1 MDIRNIC
8 LLGHGGSGKTSL
20 VESMLY
26 ITGAT
31 DRLGKTADGNTVCDY
46 DPEETK
52 RQISISLAMAPVMYQ
67 GVKINVLDT
76 PGNFDFAGEMQSGVR
91 AAEVGVLVCASKDG
105 LSVGA
110 ERCWKYLREQKKPCI
125 VYISKEDE
133 ENANFSTT
141 LEALRENLSKSI
153 APVVAPIWDENK
165 RTIGIIDV
173 LNQKAY
179 KMGGDKKGTRVEIPI
194 PESKQKVVQE
204 LYDQLME
211 AVAET
216 TEENMEKFFA
226 GEPFTKEEI
235 MTGLKVG
242 MHEGTLAPVVCGSA
256 FTGLGTEM
264 LLQTIV
270 DLVPGP
276 LEVPAEE
283 ATDESGENAVEVAHD
298 PNGPTAAIVFKTI
311 SDQYGKYSLV
321 KVVSGKITGDMS
333 LYNPTT
339 GKTEKLGRLYTLRGK
354 KTEEVKEI
362 ACGDIGAIAKM
373 DRLKTGDTLCDPKKV
388 VRLTPVQFAEPC
400 YSRAIAPKTRG
411 QDEKVGSGLV
421 RLNEE
426 DPTFSVVNNAET
438 HQVVVSG
445 AGDIQIDV
453 LVSKL
458 KSRFGVEA
466 ELDTPRVAY
475 REKIRKKVRKQGRH
489 KKQTGGSGQFGDV
502 HIVFEPQEESE
513 DMIFAEEVFGGSV
526 PKNFFPAVE
535 KGVRQAAAHG
545 VLAGYPMVGMKATL
559 LDGSYHPVD
568 SSEMAFIM
576 AAKLAY
582 KAAIPEAGPVLLE
595 PIGTL
600 QVHVPA
606 DNTGDIMGEVTKR
619 RGRVLGM
626 NPDEEGGQ
634 VVDAEVPMAEMQDFT
649 TFLRQL
655 TQGRG
660 HYTFEF
666 VRYETL
672 PQMLESKVIEQAKA
686 LGNMADDDA

>member
-26 ITGAT
+26 ITGVT
-31 DRLGKTADGNTVCDY
+31 DRLGKPADGNTVCDY
-46 DPEETK
+46 DPEEIK
-52 RQISISLAMAPVMYQ
+52 RQISISLAMTPVQYN

-110 ERCWKYLREQKKPCI
+110 ERCWKYLKEQKKPCI

-141 LEALRENLSKSI
+141 LDALREKLSKSI

-173 LNQKAY
+173 LNKKAY
-179 KMGGDKKGTRVEIPI
+179 KMPENKKGKREEIPI
-194 PESKQKVVQE
+194 PDSKMKVVDE
-204 LYDQLME
+204 LYGQLME

-226 GEPFTKEEI
+226 GESFTKEEI

-256 FTGLGTEM
+256 LTGLGTEM
-264 LLQTIV
+264 LLSTIV

-276 LEVPAEE
+276 LEMPAEE
-283 ATDESGENAVEVAHD
+283 AMDESGENAVEVKRD

-333 LYNPTT
+333 LYNPST
-339 GKTEKLGRLYTLRGK
+339 GKTEKLGRLYTIRGK
-354 KTEEVKEI
+354 KNEEVKEI

-373 DRLKTGDTLCDPKKV
+373 DRLKTGETLCDPKNV
-388 VRLTPVQFAEPC
+388 VKLAPVQFAEPC

-411 QDEKVGSGLV
+411 QDEKVGSGLI

-458 KSRFGVEA
+458 KSRFGVDA

-475 REKIRKKVRKQGRH
+475 REKIRKQVRKQGRH

-502 HIVFEPQEESE
+502 HIVFEPQEEQE

-535 KGVRQAAAHG
+535 KGLREACVHG
-545 VLAGYPMVGMKATL
+545 VLAGYPMVFLKATL
-559 LDGSYHPVD
+559 VDGSYHPVD
-568 SSEMAFIM
+568 SSEIAFKT
-576 AAKLAY
+576 AAQLAY
-582 KAAIPEAGPVLLE
+582 KAALPEASPVLLE
-595 PIGTL
+595 PIGELKVTI
-600 QVHVPA
+600 P
-606 DNTGDIMGEVTKR
+606 DSYMGDI
-619 RGRVLGM
+619 LGDL
-626 NPDEEGGQ
+626 N
-634 VVDAEVPMAEMQDFT
+634 
-649 TFLRQL
+649 
-655 TQGRG
+655 
-660 HYTFEF
+660 
-666 VRYETL
+666 
-672 PQMLESKVIEQAKA
+672 
-686 LGNMADDDA
+686 

>member
-283 ATDESGENAVEVAHD
+283 AADESGENAVEVAHD

-445 AGDIQIDV
+445 VGDIQIDV

-535 KGVRQAAAHG
+535 KGLREACQHG
-545 VLAGYPMVGMKATL
+545 VLAGYPVVFLKATL
-559 LDGSYHPVD
+559 VDGSYHPVD
-568 SSEMAFIM
+568 SSEIAFKT
-576 AAKLAY
+576 AAQLAY
-582 KAAIPEAGPVLLE
+582 KAALPEASPVLLE
-595 PIGTL
+595 PIGELKVTI
-600 QVHVPA
+600 P
-606 DNTGDIMGEVTKR
+606 DSYMGDIIGDLNKR
-619 RGRVLGM
+619 RGRVMGM
-626 NPDEEGGQ
+626 TPTGDGNQ
-634 VVDAEVPMAEMQDFT
+634 VVEAEVPMAEMMTYAIDLRSMSQSRGSFT
-649 TFLRQL
+649 F
-655 TQGRG
+655 
-660 HYTFEF
+660 HF
-666 VRYETL
+666 VRYEEC
-672 PQMLESKVIEQAKA
+672 PPAAQEKAIAEAKA
-686 LGNMADDDA
+686 LAEAE

>member
-26 ITGAT
+26 LTGVT
-31 DRLGKTADGNTVCDY
+31 DRLGKPADGNTVCDY
-46 DPEETK
+46 DPEEIK
-52 RQISISLAMAPVMYQ
+52 RQISISLSMTPIMYN

-110 ERCWKYLREQKKPCI
+110 ERCWKYLKSQNKPCI
-125 VYISKEDE
+125 VYVSKEDE

-141 LEALRENLSKSI
+141 LDALREKLSKSI
-153 APVVAPIWDENK
+153 APVVAPIWDGNK

-173 LNQKAY
+173 LNKKAY
-179 KMGGDKKGTRVEIPI
+179 QMPENKKGAKRVEIPI
-194 PESKQKVVQE
+194 PESKMKVVDE
-204 LYDQLME
+204 LYGQLME

-256 FTGLGTEM
+256 VTGLGTEM
-264 LLQTIV
+264 LLSTIV

-276 LEVPAEE
+276 QEMPAEK
-283 ATDESGENAVEVAHD
+283 ATDESGEKGVEVKRD
-298 PNGPTAAIVFKTI
+298 PSGATAAIVFKTI

-333 LYNPTT
+333 LYNPST
-339 GKTEKLGRLYTLRGK
+339 GKTEKLGRLYTIRGK
-354 KTEEVKEI
+354 KNEEVKEI

-373 DRLKTGDTLCDPKKV
+373 DRLKTGETLCDPKNV
-388 VRLTPVQFAEPC
+388 VKLAPVQFAEPC

-411 QDEKVGSGLV
+411 QDEKVGSGLI

-426 DPTFSVVNNAET
+426 DPAFSVVNNAET

-458 KSRFGVEA
+458 KSRFGVDA

-475 REKIRKKVRKQGRH
+475 REKIRKQVRKQGRH

-502 HIVFEPQEESE
+502 HIVFEPQDEQE

-535 KGVRQAAAHG
+535 KGLREACAHG
-545 VLAGYPMVGMKATL
+545 VLAGYPMVFLKATL
-559 LDGSYHPVD
+559 VDGSYHPVD
-568 SSEMAFIM
+568 SSEIAFKT
-576 AAKLAY
+576 AAQLAY
-582 KAAIPEAGPVLLE
+582 KAALPEASPVLLE
-595 PIGTL
+595 PVVELKVT
-600 QVHVPA
+600 VP
-606 DNTGDIMGEVTKR
+606 DNYMGDVLGDLNKR
-619 RGRVLGM
+619 RGRVMDMQPIG
-626 NPDEEGGQ
+626 GGQ
-634 VVDAEVPMAEMQDFT
+634 QTITAEAPMAEMMTYAID
-649 TFLRQL
+649 LRAM
-655 TQGRG
+655 TQSRG
-660 HYTFEF
+660 SYTFHF
-666 VRYETL
+666 VRYEDC
-672 PQMLESKVIEQAKA
+672 PPAAQEKAIAAAKA
-686 LGNMADDDA
+686 MAEE

>member
-26 ITGAT
+26 ITGVT
-31 DRLGKTADGNTVCDY
+31 DRLGKPADGNTVCDY
-46 DPEETK
+46 DPEEIK
-52 RQISISLAMAPVMYQ
+52 RQISISLAMTPVQYN

-110 ERCWKYLREQKKPCI
+110 ERCWKYLKEQKKPCI

-141 LEALRENLSKSI
+141 LDALREKLSKSI

-173 LNQKAY
+173 LNKKAY
-179 KMGGDKKGTRVEIPI
+179 KMPENKKGKREEIPI
-194 PESKQKVVQE
+194 PDSKMKVVDE
-204 LYDQLME
+204 LYGQLME

-226 GEPFTKEEI
+226 GESFTKEEI

-256 FTGLGTEM
+256 LTGLGTEM
-264 LLQTIV
+264 LLSTIV

-276 LEVPAEE
+276 LEMPAEE
-283 ATDESGENAVEVAHD
+283 AMDESGENAVEVKRD

-321 KVVSGKITGDMS
+321 KVISGRITGDMN
-333 LYNPTT
+333 LYNPAT
-339 GKTEKLGRLYTLRGK
+339 GKTEKLGRLYTIKGK
-354 KTEEVKEI
+354 KNEEVKEI

-373 DRLKTGDTLCDPKKV
+373 DRLKTGETLCDPKSIVK
-388 VRLTPVQFAEPC
+388 LAPVAFAEPC

-411 QDEKVGSGLV
+411 QDEKVGTGLI

-426 DPTFSVVNNAET
+426 DPTFNVVNNAET

-458 KSRFGVEA
+458 KSRFGVDA

-475 REKIRKKVRKQGRH
+475 REKIRKQVRKQGRH

-502 HIVFEPQEESE
+502 HIVFEPQEEQE

-535 KGVRQAAAHG
+535 KGLREACVHG
-545 VLAGYPMVGMKATL
+545 VLAGYPMVFLKATL
-559 LDGSYHPVD
+559 VDGSYHPVD
-568 SSEMAFIM
+568 SSEIAFKT
-576 AAKLAY
+576 AAQLAY
-582 KAAIPEAGPVLLE
+582 KAALPEASPVLLE
-595 PIGTL
+595 PIGELKVTI
-600 QVHVPA
+600 P
-606 DNTGDIMGEVTKR
+606 DSYMGDILGDLNKR
-619 RGRVLGM
+619 RGRIMGM
-626 NPDEEGGQ
+626 TPTGGGDQ
-634 VVDAEVPMAEMQDFT
+634 IVEAEVPMAEMMTYAIDLRSMTQSRGTFT
-649 TFLRQL
+649 LHFI
-655 TQGRG
+655 
-660 HYTFEF
+660 
-666 VRYETL
+666 RYEEC
-672 PQMLESKVIEQAKA
+672 PAAAQEKAIAEAKA
-686 LGNMADDDA
+686 LAEE

>member
-26 ITGAT
+26 LTGAT
-31 DRLGKTADGNTVCDY
+31 DRLGKPADGNTVCDY
-46 DPEETK
+46 DPEEIK
-52 RQISISLAMAPVMYQ
+52 RQISISLAMTPVIYN

-110 ERCWKYLREQKKPCI
+110 ERCWKYLKEQNKPCI
-125 VYISKEDE
+125 VYVSKEDE
-133 ENANFSTT
+133 ENANFSET
-141 LEALRENLSKSI
+141 LAALREKLSKSI
-153 APVVAPIWDENK
+153 APVVAPIWDGNK

-173 LNQKAY
+173 INRKAY
-179 KMGGDKKGTRVEIPI
+179 QMPENKKGKRVEIPI
-194 PESKQKVVQE
+194 PDSKQAVLDE
-204 LYDQLME
+204 LYGELME

-216 TEENMEKFFA
+216 SDEKMEKFFE

-235 MTGLKVG
+235 MEGLKIGVR
-242 MHEGTLAPVVCGSA
+242 EGTLAPVVCGSA
-256 FTGLGTEM
+256 LTGLGTEM
-264 LLQTIV
+264 LMSTII
-270 DLVPGP
+270 DLVPAST
-276 LEVPAEE
+276 EMAAEK
-283 ATDESGENAVEVAHD
+283 ATDESGNNSVEVKRD

-333 LYNPTT
+333 LYNPAT
-339 GKTEKLGRLYTLRGK
+339 GKTEKLGRLYTIKGK
-354 KTEEVKEI
+354 KNEEVKEI

-373 DRLKTGDTLCDPKKV
+373 DRLKTGETLCDPKSV
-388 VRLTPVQFAEPC
+388 VKLAPVQFAEPC

-411 QDEKVGSGLV
+411 QDEKVGTGLI

-475 REKIRKKVRKQGRH
+475 REKIRKQVRKQGRH

-502 HIVFEPQEESE
+502 HIVFEPQDEQE

-535 KGVRQAAAHG
+535 KGLREACVHG
-545 VLAGYPMVGMKATL
+545 VLAGYPMVFLKATL
-559 LDGSYHPVD
+559 VDGSYHPVD
-568 SSEMAFIM
+568 SSEIAFKT
-576 AAKLAY
+576 AAQLAY
-582 KAAIPEAGPVLLE
+582 KAALPEASPVLLE
-595 PIGTL
+595 PIGELKVTI
-600 QVHVPA
+600 P
-606 DNTGDIMGEVTKR
+606 DSYMGDILGDLNKR
-619 RGRVLGM
+619 RGRVMGM
-626 NPDEEGGQ
+626 NPTGSGDQ
-634 VVDAEVPMAEMQDFT
+634 VVEAEVPMAEMMTYAIDLRSMTQSRGSFT
-649 TFLRQL
+649 FR
-655 TQGRG
+655 
-660 HYTFEF
+660 F
-666 VRYETL
+666 VSYEDC
-672 PQMLESKVIEQAKA
+672 PAAAQEKAIAEAKA
-686 LGNMADDDA
+686 LAEE

>member
-475 REKIRKKVRKQGRH
+475 REKIRKQGRH

-502 HIVFEPQEESE
+502 HIVFEPQDESE

-535 KGVRQAAAHG
+535 KGLREACQHG
-545 VLAGYPMVGMKATL
+545 VLAGYPVVFLKATL
-559 LDGSYHPVD
+559 VDGSYHPVD
-568 SSEMAFIM
+568 SSEIAFKT
-576 AAKLAY
+576 AAQLAY
-582 KAAIPEAGPVLLE
+582 KAALPEASPVLLE
-595 PIGTL
+595 PIGELKVTI
-600 QVHVPA
+600 P
-606 DNTGDIMGEVTKR
+606 DSYMGDIIGDLNKR
-619 RGRVLGM
+619 RGRVMGM
-626 NPDEEGGQ
+626 TPTGDGNQ
-634 VVDAEVPMAEMQDFT
+634 VVEAEVPMAEMMTYAIDLRSMSQSRGSFT
-649 TFLRQL
+649 F
-655 TQGRG
+655 
-660 HYTFEF
+660 HF
-666 VRYETL
+666 VRYEEC
-672 PQMLESKVIEQAKA
+672 PPAAQEKAIAEAKA
-686 LGNMADDDA
+686 LAEAE

>member
-26 ITGAT
+26 ITGVT
-31 DRLGKTADGNTVCDY
+31 DRLGKPADGNTVCDY
-46 DPEETK
+46 DPEEIK
-52 RQISISLAMAPVMYQ
+52 RQISISLAMTPVQYN

-110 ERCWKYLREQKKPCI
+110 ERCWKYLKEQKKPCI

-141 LEALRENLSKSI
+141 LDALREKLSKSI

-173 LNQKAY
+173 LNKKAY
-179 KMGGDKKGTRVEIPI
+179 KMPENKKGKREEIPI
-194 PESKQKVVQE
+194 PDSKMKVVDE
-204 LYDQLME
+204 LYGQLME

-226 GEPFTKEEI
+226 GESFTKEEI

-256 FTGLGTEM
+256 LTGLGTEM
-264 LLQTIV
+264 LLSTIV

-276 LEVPAEE
+276 LEMPAEE
-283 ATDESGENAVEVAHD
+283 AMDESGENAVEVKRD

-321 KVVSGKITGDMS
+321 KVVSGKITGDMN
-333 LYNPTT
+333 LYNPST
-339 GKTEKLGRLYTLRGK
+339 GKTEKLGRLYTIKGK
-354 KTEEVKEI
+354 KNEEVKEI

-373 DRLKTGDTLCDPKKV
+373 DRLKTGETLCDPKSV
-388 VRLTPVQFAEPC
+388 VKLAPVQFAEPC

-411 QDEKVGSGLV
+411 QDEKVGTGLI

-458 KSRFGVEA
+458 KSRFGVDA

-475 REKIRKKVRKQGRH
+475 REKIRKQVRKQGRH

-502 HIVFEPQEESE
+502 HIVFEPQDEQE

-535 KGVRQAAAHG
+535 KGLREACVHG
-545 VLAGYPMVGMKATL
+545 VLAGYPMVFLKATL
-559 LDGSYHPVD
+559 VDGSYHPVD
-568 SSEMAFIM
+568 SSEIAFKT
-576 AAKLAY
+576 AAQLAY
-582 KAAIPEAGPVLLE
+582 KAALPEASPVLLE
-595 PIGTL
+595 PIGELKVTI
-600 QVHVPA
+600 P
-606 DNTGDIMGEVTKR
+606 DSYMGDILGDLNKR
-619 RGRVLGM
+619 RGRIMGM
-626 NPDEEGGQ
+626 NPTGGGDQ
-634 VVDAEVPMAEMQDFT
+634 IVEAEVPMAEMMTYAIDLRSMTQSRGTFT
-649 TFLRQL
+649 LHFI
-655 TQGRG
+655 
-660 HYTFEF
+660 
-666 VRYETL
+666 RYEEC
-672 PQMLESKVIEQAKA
+672 PAAAQEKAIAEAKA
-686 LGNMADDDA
+686 LAEE

>member
-26 ITGAT
+26 ITGVT
-31 DRLGKTADGNTVCDY
+31 DRLGKPADGNTVCDY
-46 DPEETK
+46 DPEEIK
-52 RQISISLAMAPVMYQ
+52 RQISISLAMTPITYQ
-67 GVKINVLDT
+67 GVKINVLDA

-110 ERCWKYLREQKKPCI
+110 ERCWKYLKEQKKPCI

-141 LEALRENLSKSI
+141 LDALREKLSKSI

-173 LNQKAY
+173 LNKKAY
-179 KMGGDKKGTRVEIPI
+179 KMPENKKGKREEIPI
-194 PESKQKVVQE
+194 PDSKMKVVDE
-204 LYDQLME
+204 LYGQLME

-226 GEPFTKEEI
+226 GESFTKEEI

-256 FTGLGTEM
+256 LTGLGTEM
-264 LLQTIV
+264 LLSTIV

-276 LEVPAEE
+276 LEMPAEE
-283 ATDESGENAVEVAHD
+283 AMDESGENAVEVKRD

-321 KVVSGKITGDMS
+321 KVISGKITGDMN
-333 LYNPTT
+333 LYNPAT
-339 GKTEKLGRLYTLRGK
+339 GKTEKLGRLYTIKGK
-354 KTEEVKEI
+354 KNEEVKEI

-373 DRLKTGDTLCDPKKV
+373 DRLKTGDTLCDPKNV
-388 VRLTPVQFAEPC
+388 VRLAPVQFAEPC

-411 QDEKVGSGLV
+411 QDEKVGTGLI

-426 DPTFSVVNNAET
+426 DPTFNVVNNAET

-458 KSRFGVEA
+458 KSRFGVDA

-475 REKIRKKVRKQGRH
+475 REKIRKQVRKQGRH

-502 HIVFEPQEESE
+502 HIVFEPQDESE

-535 KGVRQAAAHG
+535 KGLREACAHG
-545 VLAGYPMVGMKATL
+545 VLAGYPVVFLKATL
-559 LDGSYHPVD
+559 VDGSYHPVD
-568 SSEMAFIM
+568 SSEIAFKT
-576 AAKLAY
+576 AAQLAY
-582 KAAIPEAGPVLLE
+582 KAALPEASPVLLE
-595 PIGTL
+595 PIGELKVTI
-600 QVHVPA
+600 P
-606 DNTGDIMGEVTKR
+606 DSCMGDILGDLNKR
-619 RGRVLGM
+619 RGRIMGM
-626 NPDEEGGQ
+626 NPTGDGYQ
-634 VVDAEVPMAEMQDFT
+634 VVEAEAPMAEMMTYAIDLRSMSQSRGSFT
-649 TFLRQL
+649 F
-655 TQGRG
+655 
-660 HYTFEF
+660 HF
-666 VRYETL
+666 VRYEEC
-672 PQMLESKVIEQAKA
+672 PAAAQEKAIAEAKA
-686 LGNMADDDA
+686 LAEAE

>member
-26 ITGAT
+26 ITGVT
-31 DRLGKTADGNTVCDY
+31 DRLGKPADGNTVCDY
-46 DPEETK
+46 DPEEIK
-52 RQISISLAMAPVMYQ
+52 RQISISLAMTPVLYN

-110 ERCWKYLREQKKPCI
+110 ERCWKYLKEQKKPCI

-141 LEALRENLSKSI
+141 LEALREKLSKSI

-173 LNQKAY
+173 LNKKAY
-179 KMGGDKKGTRVEIPI
+179 KMPENKKGKREEIPI
-194 PESKQKVVQE
+194 PDSKMKVVDE
-204 LYDQLME
+204 LYGQLME

-226 GEPFTKEEI
+226 GESFTKEEI

-256 FTGLGTEM
+256 LTGLGTEM
-264 LLQTIV
+264 LLSTIV

-276 LEVPAEE
+276 LEMPAEE
-283 ATDESGENAVEVAHD
+283 ATDESGENAVEVKRD

-321 KVVSGKITGDMS
+321 KVVSGRITGDMS
-333 LYNPTT
+333 LYNPAT
-339 GKTEKLGRLYTLRGK
+339 GKTEKLGRLYTIKGK
-354 KTEEVKEI
+354 KNEEVKEI

-373 DRLKTGDTLCDPKKV
+373 DRLKTGETLCDPKCTVK
-388 VRLTPVQFAEPC
+388 LAPVAFAEPC

-411 QDEKVGSGLV
+411 QDEKVGTGLI

-426 DPTFSVVNNAET
+426 DPTFNVVNNAET

-458 KSRFGVEA
+458 KSRFGVDA

-475 REKIRKKVRKQGRH
+475 REKIRKQVRKQGRH

-502 HIVFEPQEESE
+502 HIVFEPQDEQE

-535 KGVRQAAAHG
+535 KGLREACVHG
-545 VLAGYPMVGMKATL
+545 VLAGYPMVFLKATL
-559 LDGSYHPVD
+559 VDGSYHPVD
-568 SSEMAFIM
+568 SSEIAFKT
-576 AAKLAY
+576 AAQLAY
-582 KAAIPEAGPVLLE
+582 KAALPEASPVLLE
-595 PIGTL
+595 PIGELKVTI
-600 QVHVPA
+600 P
-606 DNTGDIMGEVTKR
+606 DSYMGDIIGDLNKR
-619 RGRVLGM
+619 RGRIMGM
-626 NPDEEGGQ
+626 NPTGGGDQ
-634 VVDAEVPMAEMQDFT
+634 IVEAEVPMAEMMTYAIDLRSMTQSRGTFT
-649 TFLRQL
+649 L
-655 TQGRG
+655 
-660 HYTFEF
+660 HF
-666 VRYETL
+666 VRYEEC
-672 PQMLESKVIEQAKA
+672 PAAAQEKAIAEAKA
-686 LGNMADDDA
+686 LAEE

>member
-26 ITGAT
+26 ITGVT

-46 DPEETK
+46 DPEEVK
-52 RQISISLAMAPVMYQ
+52 RQISISLAMTPITYN
-67 GVKINVLDT
+67 GVKINVMDT

-110 ERCWKYLREQKKPCI
+110 ERCWKYLKEQKKPCI

-141 LEALRENLSKSI
+141 LEALREKLSKSI
-153 APVVAPIWDENK
+153 APIVAPIWDGNK
-165 RTIGIIDV
+165 RTVGLIDV
-173 LNQKAY
+173 LNRKAY
-179 KMGGDKKGTRVEIPI
+179 QMPDGKKGKRVEIPI
-194 PESKQKVVQE
+194 PEGKQKVLDE
-204 LYDQLME
+204 LYGQLME

-216 TEENMEKFFA
+216 TEENMEKFFS

-264 LLQTIV
+264 LLGTIV
-270 DLVPGP
+270 DLVPAPGEMP
-276 LEVPAEE
+276 SEIASDE
-283 ATDESGENAVEVAHD
+283 AGENEIEVKRD

-333 LYNPTT
+333 LYNPAT
-339 GKTEKLGRLYTLRGK
+339 GKTEKLGRLYTIKGK
-354 KTEEVKEI
+354 KNEEVKEI

-373 DRLKTGDTLCDPKKV
+373 DRLKTGETLCDPKKV
-388 VRLTPVQFAEPC
+388 VKLAPVQFAEPC

-411 QDEKVGSGLV
+411 QDEKVGTGLI

-458 KSRFGVEA
+458 KSRFGVDA

-475 REKIRKKVRKQGRH
+475 REKIRKQVRKQGRH

-502 HIVFEPQEESE
+502 HIVFEP
-513 DMIFAEEVFGGSV
+513 
-526 PKNFFPAVE
+526 
-535 KGVRQAAAHG
+535 
-545 VLAGYPMVGMKATL
+545 
-559 LDGSYHPVD
+559 
-568 SSEMAFIM
+568 
-576 AAKLAY
+576 
-582 KAAIPEAGPVLLE
+582 
-595 PIGTL
+595 
-600 QVHVPA
+600 
-606 DNTGDIMGEVTKR
+606 
-619 RGRVLGM
+619 
-626 NPDEEGGQ
+626 
-634 VVDAEVPMAEMQDFT
+634 
-649 TFLRQL
+649 
-655 TQGRG
+655 
-660 HYTFEF
+660 
-666 VRYETL
+666 
-672 PQMLESKVIEQAKA
+672 
-686 LGNMADDDA
+686 